1 MVRVRDHL
9 TGRDPA
15 APVLGESRSRVLAA
29 LQDAAQPLG
38 VDEVAARVRLHP
50 NTIRFHLD
58 ALVEAELAERV
69 PEERRS
75 PGRPRALYVARPGSV
90 PAGSRSYRFL
100 AQILASYIA
109 AQTADPVRA
118 ATEAGQEWGRYL
130 AGRPPPFHRS
140 DAESAI
146 GQLVD
151 TLDRIGFV
159 QETVTSGETRQI
171 RLHHCPFREVA
182 AEHGDVVCSVHL
194 GLMRGLLAELDAPIE
209 ARRLEPFVEPS
220 LCIAYL
226 SPTGDGTGQEL
237 PDDAA
242 PGK

>member
-1 MVRVRDHL
+1 PEHLPGGGAGGCCSPAVERAAGAHANNPPGPVGKPAGTPARAATAGRVRPGAEPGGGYVRTFRIVFNDQLCKMVRVRDHL

-38 VDEVAARVRLHP
+38 VDEVAARARLHP

-75 PGRPRALYVARPGSV
+75 PGRPRALYVTRPGSV

-140 DAESAI
+140 DAES
-146 GQLVD
+146 
-151 TLDRIGFV
+151 
-159 QETVTSGETRQI
+159 
-171 RLHHCPFREVA
+171 
-182 AEHGDVVCSVHL
+182 
-194 GLMRGLLAELDAPIE
+194 
-209 ARRLEPFVEPS
+209 
-220 LCIAYL
+220 
-226 SPTGDGTGQEL
+226 
-237 PDDAA
+237 
-242 PGK
+242 